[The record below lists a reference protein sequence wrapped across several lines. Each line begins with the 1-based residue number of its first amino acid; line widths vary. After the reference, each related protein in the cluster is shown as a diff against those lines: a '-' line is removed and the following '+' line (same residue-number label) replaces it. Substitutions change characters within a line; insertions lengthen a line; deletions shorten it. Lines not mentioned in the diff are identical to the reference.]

1 MIKEIKIPYGSGFT
15 YDGGTLVVGDTK
27 AYFITVT
34 LPTAADDTYT
44 ALAVNQINGNYSDD
58 STVSSDGHTVSVRL
72 INSMY
77 NTEGLAII
85 RLVIMDGDK
94 TVTVKEVRFEVLPE
108 NNMETVANDEPNI
121 LNTLTDIK
129 SRLNKLGLKIITS
142 IDDYSACSPGVYLVE
157 KDNAQNILIV
167 SVEHDEA
174 LMTDAI
180 VQFYVNSINNTIKK
194 RSGHVMSGNPSW
206 NEWENVGESDLSE
219 YYTKSEIDSKIA
231 SVYKYKGSKRTFS
244 ELPPSAA
251 CVAGDVWNVESE
263 VSRNFYG
270 VKVVSVYAYGMGFDG
285 EGGEMALTDVSAF
298 TVGKTYQV
306 CTEGKKILG
315 TMTPTGIS
323 GNTLSFT
330 HQTNSDY
337 YGVFCDIAETK
348 DSDYWNTWMAGTA
361 VAVNETYY
369 FYNADFAST
378 PPGTDKITKIINEGG
393 TNFAWTGT
401 AWDAL
406 GGTVDFSDYYT
417 RAQVDGKIAAAIE
430 SALNTE
436 V

>member
-44 ALAVNQINGNYSDD
+44 ALAVNQINGNYTDD

-142 IDDYSACSPGVYLVE
+142 TDDYSACSPGVYLVE

-174 LMTDAI
+174 LMTDTI

-219 YYTKSEIDSKIA
+219 YIKNTDYATSSNFGVVKIGTGIKSVDGVIETDVASETLIMGRNSSAYVNEVITPSNLNFAVKSALSDNNRISDMTDEEKANARGVIGALGA
-231 SVYKYKGSKRTFS
+231 SV
-244 ELPPSAA
+244 L
-251 CVAGDVWNVESE
+251 N
-263 VSRNFYG
+263 
-270 VKVVSVYAYGMGFDG
+270 
-285 EGGEMALTDVSAF
+285 
-298 TVGKTYQV
+298 
-306 CTEGKKILG
+306 
-315 TMTPTGIS
+315 
-323 GNTLSFT
+323 
-330 HQTNSDY
+330 
-337 YGVFCDIAETK
+337 
-348 DSDYWNTWMAGTA
+348 
-361 VAVNETYY
+361 
-369 FYNADFAST
+369 
-378 PPGTDKITKIINEGG
+378 
-393 TNFAWTGT
+393 
-401 AWDAL
+401 
-406 GGTVDFSDYYT
+406 DYYT
-417 RAQVDGKIAAAIE
+417 KTQVDGKIASAIE